1 MGSPP
6 IFDSDDIKDSW
17 RRIERGGEN
26 GFYFFNVLSL
36 LSAFLNGTGGRKVGT
51 SRLEREY
58 RLLFQV
64 CFKNSATHKNITCSQ
79 KTYKTNCDKTNERTN
94 EKTTVPLKR

>member
-58 RLLFQV
+58 RLFY
-64 CFKNSATHKNITCSQ
+64 FKCASRILHTPKILHALKKLIRQIATRR
-79 KTYKTNCDKTNERTN
+79 TNERTR
-94 EKTTVPLKR
+94 KPPSH